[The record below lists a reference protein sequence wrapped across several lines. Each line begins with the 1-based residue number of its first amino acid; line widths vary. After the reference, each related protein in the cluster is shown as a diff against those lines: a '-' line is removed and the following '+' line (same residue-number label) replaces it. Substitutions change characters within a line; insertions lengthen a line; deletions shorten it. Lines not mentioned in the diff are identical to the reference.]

1 MLLRKNHFNRVTK
14 MRSRSQF
21 RVHLGSR
28 LQPLLFAAL
37 CLCLT
42 ACATVPI
49 TERKSLNILPDSE
62 LATLSLEQY
71 SEVLKKSKL
80 STDSQKVQMVRRV
93 GGRIAQATEEF
104 FKESGMAD
112 EIKNYQ
118 WEFNLVEDDKT
129 VNAWCMPGGKVAVY
143 TGILPVTQDET
154 GLAVVMGHEIA
165 HAIAKHGNERMSQGL
180 LVQLG
185 GVGLSAALGSNPSA
199 TSEIFMA
206 AYGAGAQLG
215 VLLPYSRVHES
226 EADRIGLVL
235 MAKAGYDPRQAIPFW
250 ERMNAKGGAR
260 TPEFLSTHPAP
271 KSRIENLKKYI
282 PEALPY
288 YKKSR

>member
-1 MLLRKNHFNRVTK
+1 MNTKFHADRRGKIHF
-14 MRSRSQF
+14 
-21 RVHLGSR
+21 
-28 LQPLLFAAL
+28 LLFL
-37 CLCLT
+37 GTLILLS

-49 TERKSLNILPDSE
+49 TERRSLQILPDSA
-62 LATLSLEQY
+62 LAALSLQQY

-80 STDSQKVQMVRRV
+80 SIDSLKVQMVRRV

-104 FKESGMAD
+104 FRESGMEE
-112 EIKNYQ
+112 EIQNYK
-118 WEFNLVEDDKT
+118 WEFNLVEDDKV

-143 TGILPVTQDET
+143 TGLLPVAGDET
-154 GLAVVMGHEIA
+154 GLAVVLGHEIA

-180 LVQLG
+180 LAQLG
-185 GVGLSAALGSNPSA
+185 GIGLAAALGSQPA
-199 TSEIFMA
+199 TTTNLFMT

-250 ERMNAKGGAR
+250 ERMNAKGGSR
-260 TPEFLSTHPAP
+260 PPEFLSTHPAP
-271 KSRIENLKKYI
+271 EPRIENLKTLM
-282 PEALPY
+282 PEAMRY
-288 YKKSR
+288 YRPR

>member
-1 MLLRKNHFNRVTK
+1 MLRK
-14 MRSRSQF
+14 
-21 RVHLGSR
+21 GI
-28 LQPLLFAAL
+28 LLLVIAGLFL
-37 CLCLT
+37 LSGCT
-42 ACATVPI
+42 TVPI
-49 TERKSLNILPDSE
+49 TERSSLHILPDTE
-62 LATLSLEQY
+62 LATISLEQY

-104 FKESGMAD
+104 FKESGMAS
-112 EIKNYQ
+112 EIKNYH
-118 WEFNLVEDDKT
+118 WEFNLIEDDKI

-143 TGILPVTQDET
+143 TGLLPVAQDET

-165 HAIAKHGNERMSQGL
+165 HAIAKQGNERMSQGL

-185 GVGLSAALGSNPSA
+185 GMGLSAALGSNPSA

-215 VLLPYSRVHES
+215 ILLPYSRVHES

-250 ERMNAKGGAR
+250 ERMNAKGEAR

-271 KSRIENLKKYI
+271 ESRIEDLKRYV

-288 YKKSR
+288 YKKGR